1 MFNWKKI
8 LVTASLLCVMMPT
21 GTGSTEAKIVDLG
34 NKLPKSAEE
43 IPSFYNPYDVAAYAV
58 AAFIRYTENVT
69 EGEAMLNKL
78 KGPESLNP
86 FGKQFLRDRLR
97 GKEYVARSYIIGT
110 STENGYAI
118 HAPYKVKV
126 ESNPYSFQEAHY
138 ARLLVTSSGADN
150 PRWITMREKPSTG
163 EWFLWNY
170 EGALADIRPPKGASA
185 WD

>member
-1 MFNWKKI
+1 MFNFKRV
-8 LVTASLLCVMMPT
+8 LVAASLLCVMMPAGVGRAET
-21 GTGSTEAKIVDLG
+21 RIIELGS
-34 NKLPKSAEE
+34 KLPQSVAE
-43 IPSFYNPYDVAAYAV
+43 IPQLKNPYDVAAYAV
-58 AAFIRYTENVT
+58 AAFIRYTENVA

-78 KGPESLNP
+78 KGPEPLNP

-110 STENGYAI
+110 SPENGYAMP
-118 HAPYKVKV
+118 APYKVKV

-150 PRWITMREKPSTG
+150 PRWITVREKPSTG